1 VVHQQDRT
9 YTDETIVL
17 AGNPNVG
24 KSVVFGALTDTYAAV
39 SNFPGT
45 TVEILED
52 SYRGG
57 MLIDSP
63 GVYGVSNLST
73 EEQVTRDVLLRADKV
88 IDVIDAT
95 HLERDLFFTL
105 QLIDMGLPLV
115 IFVNMM
121 DEAAAR
127 GVKIDFDLMSDLLG
141 VPIFFGSAQNKEGID
156 ELEEGIGTAR
166 PGIVMNSLKDRFAV
180 LAGSG
185 GEATQAQMCLAF
197 EGDVEIAEKA
207 GLAAA
212 TEADAQENIYI
223 ERRDRVNDIVG
234 HIMTTTTKG
243 ANWQTKLSAAMMH
256 PITGIP
262 MMLALFV
269 FIWVIIGQG
278 VGVVVVN
285 FLEKGLMN
293 RYWVPLVQHLFTS
306 VGLGA
311 SSLPYQFLAGE
322 FGIFTM
328 VPSYIFGVILP
339 LVAAFYLLLSL
350 LEDSGYLPRIAVLTD
365 KLLSFFGLNGRAII
379 PLILGFGCVT
389 MGTLTTRVLTSKR
402 ERMIATALM
411 AIAVPCS
418 AQIAA
423 IAAMM
428 GRTPIIYS
436 AIFVVFLLMVF
447 GAVGTAL
454 NKMMPGES
462 TDLLIDLPPLR
473 IPQTINV
480 LKKTSHK
487 VYGFLAEIIKFFAA
501 GSLIITFLQVTGIL
515 GWIIGAASP
524 LVVGWM
530 GLPAKA
536 ATAFVMGFIR
546 RDFAAA
552 GFFSMNLTNG
562 QLLVAMST
570 ITLFVPCIAS
580 AVVILKER
588 GVLYFLTLFI
598 TTTTL
603 AFGLG
608 GVMMHILTAVGL

>member
-1 VVHQQDRT
+1 MPQQHRT
-9 YTDETIVL
+9 YTHETIVL

-57 MLIDSP
+57 TLIDSP

-88 IDVIDAT
+88 VDVIDGT

-121 DEAAAR
+121 DEAAKN
-127 GVKIDFDLMSDLLG
+127 GIHIDFDLMSDLLG
-141 VPIFFGSAQNKEGID
+141 VPVFFGSAQNKEGID
-156 ELEEGIGTAR
+156 ELEEGIAAAR
-166 PGIVMNSLKDRFAV
+166 PGIVMNSLKGRFAKLV
-180 LAGSG
+180 ESG
-185 GEATQAQMCLAF
+185 IDATQAQMCLAF
-197 EGDVEIAEKA
+197 EGDVEIAERA

-212 TEADAQENIYI
+212 TDSDAQENIYI

-234 HIMTTTTKG
+234 HIMTTSTEG

-262 MMLALFV
+262 LMLALFV
-269 FIWVIIGQG
+269 FIWVVIGQG
-278 VGVVVVN
+278 IGVWVVG
-285 FLEKGLMN
+285 FLEKGIMN

-311 SSLPYQFLAGE
+311 GSLPYQFLAGE

-447 GAVGTAL
+447 GVVGTAL

-487 VYGFLAEIIKFFAA
+487 VYGFLTEIVKFFAA
-501 GSLIITFLQVTGIL
+501 GSLIITLLQVTGAL
-515 GWIIGAASP
+515 GWIINAASP

-580 AVVILKER
+580 AIVILKER